1 MLDKLWVVGCAQNC
15 AVPLPAV
22 LANVE
27 ALRQRFSSSRVLL
40 LENDSTDA
48 TRQVIAAYG
57 QACKGVQAIGLAG
70 LNELIPV
77 KTLRLAHLRNGA
89 LAWLKQ
95 QGALEAPDLVLVL
108 DLDEVNAAP
117 WDLKQIEK
125 VLDWF
130 WGQTKAAGV
139 FANQSGPYYDLWAL
153 RHPQLCAG
161 DIWEQVLRAHWAEPS
176 LTDHQLFEQV
186 YQPRQLA
193 INPAA
198 MPFQV
203 DSAFGGLGFYK
214 APWLA
219 TNGLAY
225 RGEQTLLLERQGQPH
240 LIRMQ
245 VAEHVAFHWGLRAA
259 GGELW
264 IHPGLLNWNTGAAA
278 AAGMR
283 PNPASW
289 RHLSF

>member
-1 MLDKLWVVGCAQNC
+1 MHGKLWVVGCAQNC
-15 AVPLPAV
+15 ADPLPAV

-27 ALRQRFSSSRVLL
+27 ALRQRFKASRVLL

-48 TRQVIAAYG
+48 TREVIAAYG
-57 QACKGVQAIGLAG
+57 QVYKGVQAIGFAS
-70 LNELIPV
+70 LNQRIPE

-95 QGALEAPDLVLVL
+95 QETFEAQDLVLVL

-117 WDLKQIEK
+117 WDQDVIEK
-125 VLDWF
+125 VLVWF
-130 WGQTKAAGV
+130 SGQTRAAGV
-139 FANQSGPYYDLWAL
+139 FANQLGPYYDLWAL

-161 DIWEQVLRAHWAEPS
+161 DIWEQVLRTHWAEPT
-176 LTDHQLFEQV
+176 LTDHELFERI

-193 INPAA
+193 FDPAA
-198 MPFQV
+198 EPFQV

-214 APWLA
+214 SDWLA

-245 VAEHVAFHWGLRAA
+245 VAEHVAFHLGLRAA

-264 IHPGLLNWNTGAAA
+264 IHPALLNWDTNAAA